1 MTDCIYLS
9 GLRTYGYTG
18 FFSEEQTLG
27 QWYELD
33 LTLWLDLSKS
43 GESDCLQD
51 TYDYSSDVKAVQ
63 ELIKTA
69 RFRLIEKL
77 ATAIADI
84 MLQSGQVEQVK
95 VRLTKCNPPIP
106 DFTGQVAVEITRT
119 AASLS

>member
-1 MTDCIYLS
+1 MTDCIYLL

-18 FFSEEQTLG
+18 FFPAEQTLG

-43 GESDCLQD
+43 GQSDCLQD

-84 MLQSGQVEQVK
+84 MLRSGQLKQVK

-106 DFTGQVAVEITRT
+106 DFTGQVTVEITRP
-119 AASLS
+119 AASSS

>member
-1 MTDCIYLS
+1 MTDCIYIS

-18 FFSEEQTLG
+18 FSLEEQTLG

-43 GESDCLQD
+43 GESDCLED

-69 RFRLIEKL
+69 RFKLIEKL
-77 ATAIADI
+77 ATAIAEI
-84 MLQSGQVEQVK
+84 MLRSGQIKQVK

-119 AASLS
+119 TVSSS

>member
-69 RFRLIEKL
+69 RFRLLEKL

-84 MLQSGQVEQVK
+84 MLRSSQVEQVK

-106 DFTGQVAVEITRT
+106 DFAGKVAVEITRT